1 MTNSAKDLRG
11 RAVRAATQRIE
22 DLQRAGVT
30 HLAKPQAVSERPK
43 VAAESLFKSD
53 AADVETLVPP
63 EKRPAA
69 LEIIRTEVAACTR
82 CTELAETRTQTV
94 FGVGSP
100 DGADLFFRRSAG
112 GG

>member
-1 MTNSAKDLRG
+1 MTNSAEDLRG
-11 RAVRAATQRIE
+11 RAVRVVTQRLE

-30 HLAKPQAVSERPK
+30 HLAKPQAVGEWPK
-43 VAAESLFKSD
+43 AAAESLLKSD
-53 AADVETLVPP
+53 AAEVETLVPP

-69 LEIIRTEVAACTR
+69 LEIIRQEVAACTR
-82 CTELAETRTQTV
+82 CTELAESAHAN
-94 FGVGSP
+94 GVRRGQS